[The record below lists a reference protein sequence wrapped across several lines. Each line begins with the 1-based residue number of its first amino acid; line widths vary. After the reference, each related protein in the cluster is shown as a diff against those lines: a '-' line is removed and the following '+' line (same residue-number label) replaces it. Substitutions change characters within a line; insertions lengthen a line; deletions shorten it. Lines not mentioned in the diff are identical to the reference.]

1 MRANLLIGA
10 VLVVVL
16 AAPGVVQA
24 SSIIYS
30 TFGSGNSYKLMEW
43 GIDGT
48 STSNPEAMA
57 VSFSP
62 PSNYLFNSASFAFAT
77 DISIASEQFLVALTN
92 SSSGRPGSTIESFS
106 VTVSGSS
113 GAIYTVSSLLNP
125 QLVSGTTYW
134 LTVSPSTASFLG
146 GWFAN
151 NQGITGFAASDLTNG
166 YTVVSGSGWTTPAYS
181 VSGTLSGGQVP
192 EPASLL
198 LLGAGLAA
206 LAAWRRKK

>member
-43 GIDGT
+43 GIDGIN
-48 STSNPEAMA
+48 TSNPEAMA
-57 VSFSP
+57 VS
-62 PSNYLFNSASFAFAT
+62 SASFVFAT